1 MNTAEFLALMKSRG
15 AKITPAKDTSSITL
29 LNTKLQQARISML
42 PKFLLDLYQEISCIT
57 MSSAYIFGPEE
68 IERGTKYPV
77 PSILDINKELVGN
90 KNLFGKIVFGRNDLF
105 WFATDAMGTCYMLDN
120 LTLNVL
126 RKYDDCYRAMTDC
139 LIIGKI

>member
-15 AKITPAKDTSSITL
+15 AKIVPAKNINSITL
-29 LNTKLQQARISML
+29 LNTKLQQARVSML
-42 PKFLLDLYQEISCIT
+42 PKFLLDLYQETSGIT
-57 MSSAYIFGPEE
+57 MSSACIFGPEE
-68 IERGTKYPV
+68 IERGTKFPV

-105 WFATDAMGTCYMLDN
+105 WFATDALGTCYMLDN

>member
-15 AKITPAKDTSSITL
+15 AKIVPAKNINSITL
-29 LNTKLQQARISML
+29 LNTKLQQARVSML
-42 PKFLLDLYQEISCIT
+42 PKFLLDLYQETSGIT
-57 MSSAYIFGPEE
+57 MSSACIFGPEE
-68 IERGTKYPV
+68 IERGTKVPV
-77 PSILDINKELVGN
+77 PSILDINKELVEN

-105 WFATDAMGTCYMLDN
+105 WFATVALGTCYLLDN

>member
-1 MNTAEFLALMKSRG
+1 MNTAEFLVLMKSRG
-15 AKITPAKDTSSITL
+15 AKITPAKNTDSITL

-105 WFATDAMGTCYMLDN
+105 WFATDALGTCYMLDN
-120 LTLNVL
+120 LN
-126 RKYDDCYRAMTDC
+126 R
-139 LIIGKI
+139 

>member
-15 AKITPAKDTSSITL
+15 AKITPAKNTDSITL

-105 WFATDAMGTCYMLDN
+105 WFATDALGTCYMLDN

>member
-1 MNTAEFLALMKSRG
+1 MNTTEFLALMKTRG
-15 AKITPAKDTSSITL
+15 AKINPAKDTNSITL

-42 PKFLLDLYQEISCIT
+42 PKFLIDLYNETSAIT

-68 IERGTKYPV
+68 IERGTKFPI
-77 PSILDINKELVGN
+77 PSILDINKEMVGN
-90 KNLFGKIVFGRNDLF
+90 KNLFGKIIFCRNDLF
-105 WFATDAMGTCYMLDN
+105 WFATDALGTCYMLDN
-120 LTLNVL
+120 LTLKVL

>member
-15 AKITPAKDTSSITL
+15 AKITPAKDTDSITL

-42 PKFLLDLYQEISCIT
+42 PKFLLDLYQEVSCIT

-105 WFATDAMGTCYMLDN
+105 WFATDALGTCYMLDN

>member
-15 AKITPAKDTSSITL
+15 AKITPAKNTDSITL

-90 KNLFGKIVFGRNDLF
+90 KNLFGKIIFGRNDLF
-105 WFATDAMGTCYMLDN
+105 WFATDALGTCYMLDN

>member
-15 AKITPAKDTSSITL
+15 AKITPAKDTDSITL

-42 PKFLLDLYQEISCIT
+42 PKFLLDLYQEVSCIT

-90 KNLFGKIVFGRNDLF
+90 KNLFGKIIFGRNDLF
-105 WFATDAMGTCYMLDN
+105 WFATDALGTCYMLDN

>member
-1 MNTAEFLALMKSRG
+1 MKSRG
-15 AKITPAKDTSSITL
+15 AKITPAKDTDSITL

-42 PKFLLDLYQEISCIT
+42 PKFLLDLYQEVSCIT

-90 KNLFGKIVFGRNDLF
+90 KNLFGKIIFGRNDLF
-105 WFATDAMGTCYMLDN
+105 WFATDALGTCYMLDN